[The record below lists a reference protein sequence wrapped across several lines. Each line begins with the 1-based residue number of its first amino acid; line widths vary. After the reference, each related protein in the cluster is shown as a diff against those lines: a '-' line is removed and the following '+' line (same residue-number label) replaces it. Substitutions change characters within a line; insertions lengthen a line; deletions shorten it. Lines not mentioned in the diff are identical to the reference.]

1 MSHRYSAFVIASLLV
16 GFLSIPVVAQSQLWV
31 GAAAVDITP
40 QKFPVLIN
48 GGMTSNSA
56 DSATTPIHARA
67 VVLEFGS
74 EKAVIVVVDSC
85 MMSRQFLDDAKRL
98 ASQSSGIPP
107 ERMLISA
114 THAHSVPASMGC
126 LGTNADET
134 YVPYLRV
141 KVTEAIER
149 AKANLEPAKVGWAV
163 GNAANYT
170 AVRQWIRRP
179 DRLAEDP
186 FGNMTVRANMHAGR
200 NWDDVTGEAG
210 PEDPDLS
217 LLSFQALDGRP
228 IAVLG
233 NFSMHYFSGEKPV
246 AADYFGK
253 FSEGLK
259 ERLAGQD
266 KQAGKSDKPFVGIMS
281 HGCSGDIWR
290 MDYTKRTPE
299 RFDSIKID
307 EYTNEML
314 DIAMSAMK
322 NMTYDDKADLAM
334 AETRL
339 HLKYRVPDKQRL
351 EWAQRVAEKVG
362 DRLPKTTE
370 EIYAIEQIYLA
381 KAQETDVV
389 VQALRIG
396 QFAIATT
403 PTETYALTGMKLKLR
418 SPLKQT
424 MVIELANGGDGY
436 IPPPEQHPLGGY
448 NTWAAR
454 SAGLEVEAEPK
465 IAEAA
470 LSLLEQVS
478 QKPRRSFVQPRGP
491 EVKENLAFKPAA
503 YYRMDEM
510 EGPRAIDISGANIDG
525 IYEPGVLFF
534 LEGPTLSPAPAPRV
548 RGEGE
553 IMAISD
559 SVQPNRAAQMAGGRM
574 RARVPELQDH
584 YSVSLWI
591 WNGMPLEARDVAGWI
606 FGRGPNHSPIHAG
619 DALGMVGKGEHAG
632 KLIFQCGDRPPVI
645 GKTVIPR
652 WTWAHVTFARRGENV
667 RVTVDKIVDGQA
679 GTGVDIE
686 TNQPMDVPMSFDELF
701 FGGRGNREASWEG
714 RLDEIVVRRLK

>member
-1 MSHRYSAFVIASLLV
+1 MSFKPTL
-16 GFLSIPVVAQSQLWV
+16 LSIATLLLLIVALPAVAQTQLQV
-31 GAAAVDITP
+31 GAAAIDVTP

-56 DSATTPIHARA
+56 EGATTPIHARA
-67 VVLEFGS
+67 IVLAYGT
-74 EKAVIVVVDSC
+74 EKAAIVVVDSC
-85 MMSRQFLDDAKRL
+85 MMSRQFLDDAKQL
-98 ASQSSGIPP
+98 AAQSSGIPAD
-107 ERMLISA
+107 RMLISA

-141 KVTEAIER
+141 KISEAIER
-149 AKANLEPAKVGWAV
+149 ALANLEPARVGWAV

-186 FGNMTVRANMHAGR
+186 FGNLTVRANMHAGR

-217 LLSFQALDGRP
+217 LVSFQAMDGRP
-228 IAVLG
+228 IAVLA

-246 AADYFGK
+246 SADYFGR

-259 ERLAGQD
+259 ERLIGRDNTQV
-266 KQAGKSDKPFVGIMS
+266 KSDKPFVGIMS

-290 MDYTKRTPE
+290 MDYTKQTPE
-299 RFDSIKID
+299 RFNSIKID
-307 EYTNEML
+307 EYTSEML
-314 DIAMSAMK
+314 DIAMAAMRNIK
-322 NMTYDDKADLAM
+322 YDDKADLAM

-362 DRLPKTTE
+362 DRLPKTTD
-370 EIYAIEQIYLA
+370 EIYALEQIYLA

-389 VQALRIG
+389 VQALRVG
-396 QFAIATT
+396 QVALATT
-403 PTETYALTGMKLKLR
+403 PTETYALTGIKLKLR

-470 LSLLEQVS
+470 LSLLEQVCK
-478 QKPRRSFVQPRGP
+478 QPRRQFEQPRGA
-491 EVKENLAFKPAA
+491 EVEKILASKPAA
-503 YYRMDEM
+503 YYRLDEM
-510 EGPRAIDISGANIDG
+510 EGPRSVDSSGHNIDG

-534 LEGPTLSPAPAPRV
+534 LEGPESKQY
-548 RGEGE
+548 
-553 IMAISD
+553 SD
-559 SVQPNRAAQMAGGRM
+559 GVQLNRAAQMVGGRL
-574 RARVPELQDH
+574 RARVPDLQDH
-584 YSVSLWI
+584 YSVSMWI
-591 WNGMPLEARDVAGWI
+591 WNGMPLDGREMAGWI
-606 FGRGPNHSPIHAG
+606 FGRGPNHSPMFAG
-619 DALGMVGKGEHAG
+619 DALGIAGKGEHAG
-632 KLIFQCGDRPPVI
+632 RLVFQCGQNPPVI

-652 WTWAHVTFARRGENV
+652 WTWSQVTFERRGENV

-679 GTGVDIE
+679 GEDADIE
-686 TNQPMDVPMSFDELF
+686 AKVPMDVPSTFDELF
-701 FGGRGNREASWEG
+701 FGGRGNRDSSWEG

>member
-1 MSHRYSAFVIASLLV
+1 MQSSISIAMLLV
-16 GFLSIPVVAQSQLWV
+16 ILGTCPAWADSQLRV
-31 GAAAVDITP
+31 GAAAIDVTP
-40 QKFPVLIN
+40 QKYPVLIN

-67 VVLEFGS
+67 VAFEHGQ
-74 EKAVIVVVDSC
+74 EKAAIVVVDSC
-85 MMSRQFLDDAKRL
+85 MMSRALLDHVKGL
-98 ASQSSGIPP
+98 ASKSTGIATD
-107 ERMLISA
+107 RMLISA

-134 YVPYLRV
+134 YIPYLTI
-141 KVTEAIER
+141 KVVEAIER
-149 AKANLEPAKVGWAV
+149 AHANLEPAKVGWAV
-163 GNAANYT
+163 ADAAHYT

-186 FGNMTVRANMHAGR
+186 FGNLTVRANMHAGR

-217 LLSFQALDGRP
+217 LISFQAIDGRP
-228 IAVLG
+228 IAVLA

-259 ERLAGQD
+259 ERLAGN
-266 KQAGKSDKPFVGIMS
+266 KPSAKNSPPFVGIMS

-290 MDYTKRTPE
+290 MDYTKQTPS
-299 RFDSIKID
+299 RFDTIKID
-307 EYTNEML
+307 EYSQEMI
-314 DIAMSAMK
+314 DIAMSALK
-322 NMTYDDKADLAM
+322 NVEYNDRADLAM

-351 EWAQRVAEKVG
+351 EWAQRLAEKIG
-362 DRLPKTTE
+362 DRLPKTTD
-370 EIYAIEQIYLA
+370 EIYALEQIYLA

-396 QFAIATT
+396 QVAIATT
-403 PTETYALTGMKLKLR
+403 PTETYALTGLKLKWR

-454 SAGLEVEAEPK
+454 SAGLEMEAEPK

-470 LSLLEQVS
+470 LSLLEKVCKQ
-478 QKPRRSFVQPRGP
+478 PRRSAKQPQGT
-491 EVKENLAFKPAA
+491 EVEKIIASRPAA

-510 EGPRAIDISGANIDG
+510 EGPRAVDSSGANLDG

-534 LEGPTLSPAPAPRV
+534 LEGP
-548 RGEGE
+548 EKQ
-553 IMAISD
+553 MFSD
-559 SVQPNRAAQMAGGRM
+559 GRHPNRATQMAGGRM
-574 RARVPELQDH
+574 RARIPGLSDQ

-591 WNGMPLEARDVAGWI
+591 WNGMPTDARATTGWI
-606 FGRGPNHSPIHAG
+606 FGRGPNHSPIQAG
-619 DALGMVGKGEHAG
+619 DALGIAGQGEHAG
-632 KLIFQCGDRPPVI
+632 QLMFQSGDQPPLF
-645 GKTVIPR
+645 GKTDIPR
-652 WTWAHVTFARRGENV
+652 WTWAHVTFERRGENV
-667 RVTVDKIVDGQA
+667 RVTLDKIVGAADAPSTEIEA
-679 GTGVDIE
+679 G
-686 TNQPMDVPMSFDELF
+686 QPMDVPQDFEELF
-701 FGGRGNREASWEG
+701 FGGRGNPDSSWEG
-714 RLDEIVVRRLK
+714 RVDEIVVRKLAK